1 MSEAPAKTKKK
12 EKKGGDEPKEGKSK
26 KLDFEKEKKT
36 KEEKNTEEEALPSPK
51 KTKTKQN
58 RKSVNNLEKTPKSKK
73 KENRSSV
80 SSIPDM
86 PSNLVKSGNDKE
98 QHHEPQNQKHSEANK
113 DQKSLA
119 SILLNLGPDSLFSAE
134 KYNELEKLL
143 NDEKFRMDF
152 LKEEGYELLL
162 KQMIKSNNEALIQKG
177 FQIIRNMYEQDIR
190 VFEKLFTNSP
200 YMITCIVW
208 ALVKYRKHAG
218 MKKLIYELLSELP
231 AIAKKDERSE
241 AEMQKLIISCFSLYN
256 HKAGEP
262 RMFSHLLVYL
272 NDLND
277 SQVEEQT
284 IIMRLINQI
293 IEMFSHLE
301 SRIAMRLQFTSFNIE
316 EIMDKMYNG
325 GSSRLKQEI
334 DSFKQGSINDS
345 VAYIKQHQD
354 LISEEM
360 YEGSDVEGI
369 MRVSCKRWDSSTLR
383 PIIFQTMC
391 DLLHLPTDE
400 LYGVCQW
407 LFINKVVSQL
417 SSPYKN
423 TFVFENNVD
432 FEKILSQIQ
441 TENEFKEKIEESEN
455 RIEKL
460 KKKIECRRT
469 KKLCFRK

>member
-1 MSEAPAKTKKK
+1 MKN
-12 EKKGGDEPKEGKSK
+12 
-26 KLDFEKEKKT
+26 FEW
-36 KEEKNTEEEALPSPK
+36 
-51 KTKTKQN
+51 
-58 RKSVNNLEKTPKSKK
+58 
-73 KENRSSV
+73 
-80 SSIPDM
+80 I
-86 PSNLVKSGNDKE
+86 
-98 QHHEPQNQKHSEANK
+98 
-113 DQKSLA
+113 
-119 SILLNLGPDSLFSAE
+119 
-134 KYNELEKLL
+134 
-143 NDEKFRMDF
+143 F

-469 KKLCFRK
+469 KKTLL